1 MLGWS
6 VVARCHSR
14 CVGLAFAK
22 HVKGASPLES
32 NTHLPSYVHAFK
44 HAQATR
50 SLQQRWQRCHSSNTP
65 GAESRKIDPPDVRE
79 LAKMAHIS
87 VTDEE
92 VREWEPQLAKIVD
105 WFAQLQAVDVE
116 GVLPAVR
123 ADLPDENVT
132 RKDEAVRYED
142 REGLMKQ
149 VPEMEGQFVK
159 VPKIL

>member
-92 VREWEPQLAKIVD
+92 VMQARICITLSRQRRA
-105 WFAQLQAVDVE
+105 LQCTGHDKGA
-116 GVLPAVR
+116 P
-123 ADLPDENVT
+123 
-132 RKDEAVRYED
+132 
-142 REGLMKQ
+142 M
-149 VPEMEGQFVK
+149 
-159 VPKIL
+159 